1 MPEDELAGK
10 KAGVAEQGTFDET
23 LGEKVYLLRKKG
35 RVTHTECKEVAYI

>member
-23 LGEKVYLLRKKG
+23 LGEKKFTSYG
-35 RVTHTECKEVAYI
+35 RRAG